1 MSEILT
7 DYRKAVIYRP
17 QERVALLRTL
27 SVGERSTIVQ
37 SVSPYV
43 QQQILRELTNAEV
56 IDILD
61 HMDLQAAQHLVTRV
75 KDPKRR
81 EKIVNALK
89 TDIKDKVE
97 YFLRFHPKATF
108 SLVHFNYIFVPS
120 ETTIAE
126 ASTFIEEHYEE
137 TGKFPEILV
146 HEAGMLTGEVSIATL
161 VRERSSASL
170 KKYVQPVTTITYQA
184 EVGEIL
190 ETLAASGKRKVVV
203 LDHDS
208 SVLGLVYA
216 DDALELFGHLPAES
230 LYSLA
235 GVDSSERP
243 LDSVIKKF
251 KNRSGWL
258 IVNLVTCFM
267 AGSVI
272 LVFQDTVA
280 ALTMLAIYIP
290 IVAGMGGN
298 AASQTF
304 AVTLRGITMGSISLK
319 DAQPVIGREL
329 GAALLNGMVI
339 GAIVAG
345 VSILWNSDPW
355 LGVVVALS
363 MVGVHLVA
371 GFFGALIPLILKKIG
386 KDPAATS
393 MIFIST
399 TTDVFGL
406 LLLLGLGSLL
416 LM

>member
-1 MSEILT
+1 MSSAVHEYAKKVT
-7 DYRKAVIYRP
+7 YRAT
-17 QERVALLRTL
+17 ERVALLRSL
-27 SVGERSTIVQ
+27 SIGEQSAILQ

-43 QQQILRELTNAEV
+43 QQQVLRDFTNQEI

-61 HMDLQAAQHLVTRV
+61 HMDLQAAQQLVTRI
-75 KDPKRR
+75 KDTKRR
-81 EKIVNALK
+81 EKIVTQLK
-89 TDIKDKVE
+89 ADIKDKVE

-108 SLVHFNYIFVPS
+108 SLVHFNYVFVPG
-120 ETTIAE
+120 TTTVGE
-126 ASTFIEEHYEE
+126 AGEIIEAHYEE

-146 HEAGMLTGEVSIATL
+146 HEAGMLMGEVPFGVL
-161 VRERSSASL
+161 VREKNTLPLNRF
-170 KKYVQPVTTITYQA
+170 VQPVTTITYQA

-190 ETLAASGKRKVVV
+190 ETIASSGKRKVIV

-208 SVLGLVYA
+208 SVLGIIYA

-230 LYSLA
+230 LYSFT

-243 LDSVIKKF
+243 FDSPVKKF
-251 KNRSGWL
+251 KNRYLWL
-258 IVNLVTCFM
+258 AINLVTCFM

-272 LVFQDTVA
+272 LAFQDTVD
-280 ALTMLAIYIP
+280 ALTILSVYIP

-304 AVTLRGITMGSISLK
+304 AVMLRGITLGSITLK
-319 DAQPVIGREL
+319 NAWPAIKNELIAALMNGAVIG
-329 GAALLNGMVI
+329 LLV
-339 GAIVAG
+339 AIVS
-345 VSILWNSDPW
+345 VLWNRDPM
-355 LGVVVALS
+355 LGLVVALS
-363 MVGVHLVA
+363 MVGVHVVA
-371 GFFGALIPLILKKIG
+371 GFFGGLVPLIIKRFG

-406 LLLLGLGSLL
+406 LLLLGLGALI